1 VSDNVT
7 IKVFEH
13 GELVDVRTGHNVWL
27 DKGRYYLAELVS
39 YASYDP
45 DVLAED
51 RRVRYM
57 GVGIGSKQQTLQ
69 GIATSVP
76 ISTAYPVPVAPNST
90 TGFDFWKEYPFSPT
104 ITTLERPVRVSGSVN
119 PVPQPADVWLVDEP
133 SLFFT
138 HLTPHE
144 LTVHAVIDG
153 SSGDVVYS
161 TLSQMPL
168 SEAGLF
174 LSDADVNT
182 ELNQVV
188 AYHSFATILL
198 NVNVR
203 LEFIWS
209 VRF

>member
-1 VSDNVT
+1 MKRSK
-7 IKVFEH
+7 IFEY
-13 GELVDVRTGHNVWL
+13 GELVDVRTGHNVWV
-27 DKGRYYLAELVS
+27 DRGREYLANMMG
-39 YASYDP
+39 YATHNP
-45 DVLAED
+45 DTLEED
-51 RRVRYM
+51 RRIRYM
-57 GVGIGSKQQTLQ
+57 GVGIGSREQSLL
-69 GIATSVP
+69 GIATSPP

-90 TGFDFWKEYPFSPT
+90 TGFDFWEAYPTSPA
-104 ITTLERPVRVSGSVN
+104 ITTLERPVRVSGTVN
-119 PVPQPADVWLVDEP
+119 PIPQPSDVWLVDEP
-133 SLFFT
+133 NLFFT
-138 HLTPHE
+138 HLTPYE

-161 TLSQMPL
+161 TLTQMPL

-174 LSDADVNT
+174 FSDADVNE